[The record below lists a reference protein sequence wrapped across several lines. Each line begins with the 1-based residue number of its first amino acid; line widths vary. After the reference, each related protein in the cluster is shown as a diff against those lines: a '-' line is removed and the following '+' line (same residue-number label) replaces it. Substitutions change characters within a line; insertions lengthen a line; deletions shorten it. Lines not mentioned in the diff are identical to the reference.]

1 MEKKEKK
8 AAEAMAPE
16 EQKAREEME
25 KNAKLEAMPAWNRRN
40 LILKKQEQ

>member
-1 MEKKEKK
+1 MEEKEKK
-8 AAEAMAPE
+8 VAEERASE

-25 KNAKLEAMPAWNRRN
+25 TNAKLEAMPAWRGN